1 MNPAQIKKM
10 MQEAQKLQA
19 NLDKEQKQLE
29 KKEYTKTLGGG
40 ITIVMNGKKEV
51 LSIDLKPEVLDPED
65 KEFVEDLIKSA
76 INELHQEI
84 DTEYDSVVG
93 GLTQG
98 MPF

>member
-19 NLDKEQKQLE
+19 NLDKEQKKLE

-40 ITIVMNGKKEV
+40 ITIVMNGKKEI

>member
-19 NLDKEQKQLE
+19 NLDKEQKKLE

-51 LSIDLKPEVLDPED
+51 LSIDLKQEVLDPED

>member
-19 NLDKEQKQLE
+19 NLDKEQKKLE

-76 INELHQEI
+76 INELQQEI
-84 DTEYDSVVG
+84 DAEYDSVVG

>member
-19 NLDKEQKQLE
+19 NLDKEQKKLE

-76 INELHQEI
+76 INELHKEI
-84 DTEYDSVVG
+84 DAEYDSVVG

>member
-19 NLDKEQKQLE
+19 NLDKEQKKLE

-51 LSIDLKPEVLDPED
+51 LSINLKPEVLDPED

-76 INELHQEI
+76 INELHHEI
-84 DTEYDSVVG
+84 DAEYDSVVG

>member
-19 NLDKEQKQLE
+19 NLDKEQKKLE
-29 KKEYTKTLGGG
+29 KKEYTKTLGRG

>member
-1 MNPAQIKKM
+1 MNPVQIKKM

-19 NLDKEQKQLE
+19 NLDKEQKKLE

>member
-19 NLDKEQKQLE
+19 NLDKEQKKLE

-84 DTEYDSVVG
+84 DAEYDEVVG
-93 GLTQG
+93 GLTKG

>member
-19 NLDKEQKQLE
+19 NLDKEQKKLE

-40 ITIVMNGKKEV
+40 ITIAMNGKKEV

-84 DTEYDSVVG
+84 DAEYDSVVG

>member
-19 NLDKEQKQLE
+19 NLDKEQKKLE

-76 INELHQEI
+76 INELHLEI
-84 DTEYDSVVG
+84 DAEYDSVVG

>member
-19 NLDKEQKQLE
+19 NLDKEQKKLE

>member
-19 NLDKEQKQLE
+19 NLDKEQKKLE

-40 ITIVMNGKKEV
+40 IIIVMNGKKEV

>member
-19 NLDKEQKQLE
+19 NLDKEQKKLE

-93 GLTQG
+93 GITQG

>member
-19 NLDKEQKQLE
+19 NLDKEQKKLE

-51 LSIDLKPEVLDPED
+51 LSIDLKPEALDPED

-84 DTEYDSVVG
+84 DAEHDSVVG

>member
-19 NLDKEQKQLE
+19 NLDKEQKKLE

-65 KEFVEDLIKSA
+65 KEFVEDLIKLA

>member
-19 NLDKEQKQLE
+19 NLDKEQKKLE

-84 DTEYDSVVG
+84 DVEYDSVVG

>member
-19 NLDKEQKQLE
+19 NLDKEQKKLE

-76 INELHQEI
+76 INKLHQEI

>member
-19 NLDKEQKQLE
+19 NLDKEQKKLE

-40 ITIVMNGKKEV
+40 ITIIMNGKKEV

>member
-19 NLDKEQKQLE
+19 NLDKEQKKLE

-76 INELHQEI
+76 INQLHQEI

>member
-19 NLDKEQKQLE
+19 NLDKEHKKLE

-84 DTEYDSVVG
+84 DAEYDSVVG

>member
-19 NLDKEQKQLE
+19 NLDKEQKKLE

-51 LSIDLKPEVLDPED
+51 LSINLKPEVLDPED

>member
-19 NLDKEQKQLE
+19 NLDKEQKKLE

-98 MPF
+98 VPF

>member
-19 NLDKEQKQLE
+19 NLDKEQKKLE

-84 DTEYDSVVG
+84 DTEYGSVVG